1 MLSAL
6 LLYAL
11 ATVDGAL
18 VGYRVASG
26 RSALVD
32 KRSYFWR
39 SILRGALLV
48 QPAIGVAVFVAILL
62 LLVAADSGQLTRELV
77 SMCQRMLEV
86 YVPYSALVLG
96 TLALRAVPSTDLRV
110 ATSVAVLGPA
120 TALRPYVMVAGVLWA
135 ALASLRPEIL
145 LMATFLAGLMLAFEP
160 LLEREWPR
168 V

>member
-32 KRSYFWR
+32 KGSYYWR

-48 QPAIGVAVFVAILL
+48 QPAIGVAVFVAVLL
-62 LLVAADSGQLTRELV
+62 LLVAADSGRLTLELV
-77 SMCQRMLEV
+77 GMCQRMLQV
-86 YVPYSALVLG
+86 YVPYAVVVLVM
-96 TLALRAVPSTDLRV
+96 LALRAVPSTDLRV
-110 ATSVAVLGPA
+110 ATSVTVLGPA

-145 LMATFLAGLMLAFEP
+145 LMATFLAALMLAFEP
-160 LLEREWPR
+160 LLERRRPR

>member
-6 LLYAL
+6 LLYLL

-32 KRSYFWR
+32 KRSYYR
-39 SILRGALLV
+39 HSILRGALLV

-77 SMCQRMLEV
+77 AMCQRMLQV
-86 YVPYSALVLG
+86 YVPYAVLVLG
-96 TLALRAVPSTDLRV
+96 TLALRAVPSIDLRV

-160 LLEREWPR
+160 LLDREWPR
-168 V
+168 I

>member
-32 KRSYFWR
+32 KGSYYWR

-48 QPAIGVAVFVAILL
+48 QPAIGVAVFVAVLL
-62 LLVAADSGQLTRELV
+62 LLVASDSGRLTLELV
-77 SMCQRMLEV
+77 GMCQRMLQV
-86 YVPYSALVLG
+86 YVPYAVVVLVMV
-96 TLALRAVPSTDLRV
+96 ALRAVPSTDLRV
-110 ATSVAVLGPA
+110 ATSVTVLGPA
-120 TALRPYVMVAGVLWA
+120 TALRPYVMVAGVLLA
-135 ALASLRPEIL
+135 ALPRLPPGIL
-145 LMATFLAGLMLAFEP
+145 LMAQFRAALTPALQPLAQHGPA
-160 LLEREWPR
+160 R
-168 V
+168 

>member
-32 KRSYFWR
+32 KGSYYWR

-48 QPAIGVAVFVAILL
+48 QPAIGVAVFVAVLL
-62 LLVAADSGQLTRELV
+62 LLVAADSGRLTLELV
-77 SMCQRMLEV
+77 GMCQRMLQV
-86 YVPYSALVLG
+86 YVPYAVVVLVM
-96 TLALRAVPSTDLRV
+96 LALRAVPSTDLRV
-110 ATSVAVLGPA
+110 ATSVTVLGPA

-135 ALASLRPEIL
+135 APASPRPDIL
-145 LMATFLAGLMLAFEP
+145 LIATFPPPFIPPFPP
-160 LLEREWPR
+160 LPHPTRPP
-168 V
+168 

>member
-32 KRSYFWR
+32 KGSYYWR

-48 QPAIGVAVFVAILL
+48 QPAIGVAVFVAVLL
-62 LLVAADSGQLTRELV
+62 VLVAADSGRLTLDLV
-77 SMCQRMLEV
+77 GMCQRMPQAYRPCAL
-86 YVPYSALVLG
+86 LVLAM
-96 TLALRAVPSTDLRV
+96 LALPS
-110 ATSVAVLGPA
+110 G
-120 TALRPYVMVAGVLWA
+120 
-135 ALASLRPEIL
+135 
-145 LMATFLAGLMLAFEP
+145 
-160 LLEREWPR
+160 
-168 V
+168 